1 MGPATSFPRMMAVG
15 GFFSIFEPIPG
26 SSEIPTGSMWVRDER
41 RSRRGRKRLWEC
53 LGRRRRDAMVS
64 DALEVFMG
72 ARGLSAAPTRPRGPF
87 GRSTVEN
94 GAGTGTAVC
103 VPRPGTPVAAAVDL
117 DVVWSS
123 GVPPAGS

>member
-41 RSRRGRKRLWEC
+41 RSRRGRKRSR
-53 LGRRRRDAMVS
+53 GRPRRHRRDAMVS
-64 DALEVFMG
+64 DALEVFRG
-72 ARGLSAAPTRPRGPF
+72 ARGPSAAPTRSRGP
-87 GRSTVEN
+87 GWRSTVKD

-103 VPRPGTPVAAAVDL
+103 VPRLGTPVDAEADL
-117 DVVWSS
+117 DGIWRL
-123 GVPPAGS
+123 GALTAGP